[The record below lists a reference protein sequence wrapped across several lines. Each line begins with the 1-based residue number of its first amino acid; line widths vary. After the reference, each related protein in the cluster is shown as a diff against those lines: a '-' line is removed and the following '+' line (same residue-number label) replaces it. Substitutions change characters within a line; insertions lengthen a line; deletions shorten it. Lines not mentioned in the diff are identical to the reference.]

1 MSGLCMH
8 AKAANVVVKKEQGE
22 QGDGG
27 GGSSGASTVSTAT
40 DGADMGPVQSFV
52 MKHFGSK
59 QAYNKFR
66 YRLKTCGEAE
76 AKSRYESLQDALK
89 NEGAA
94 TEEDSQELEELIVSV
109 TNKLPIDHIVGKR
122 KIVDEKAGIGK
133 EGWV

>member
-40 DGADMGPVQSFV
+40 DGAEVGPVQSFV

-59 QAYNKFR
+59 QAYNKFK
-66 YRLKTCGEAE
+66 YRLKTCGDEE
-76 AKSRYESLQDALK
+76 AKARYASLQDALEK
-89 NEGAA
+89 EGGH
-94 TEEDSQELEELIVSV
+94 T
-109 TNKLPIDHIVGKR
+109 R
-122 KIVDEKAGIGK
+122 AGITEKGMAETQLPK
-133 EGWV
+133 THRRNK